1 MAKKLAFDK
10 VLFTTVLVLVGF
22 GLVMVYSAS
31 AAIARESG
39 SAWNPFL
46 VKQAVAAVVGVA
58 LMLAVMHVDYRRL
71 REP

>member
-31 AAIARESG
+31 AGIARESG
-39 SAWNPFL
+39 ATMRP
-46 VKQAVAAVVGVA
+46 
-58 LMLAVMHVDYRRL
+58 
-71 REP
+71 